1 MVDFC
6 RLGDINHIH
15 LLAYSKQLMQ
25 VQRKEQ
31 KHESFENIYQENVT

>member
-15 LLAYSKQLMQ
+15 LLASKQLMQ
-25 VQRKEQ
+25 VQKKEQ